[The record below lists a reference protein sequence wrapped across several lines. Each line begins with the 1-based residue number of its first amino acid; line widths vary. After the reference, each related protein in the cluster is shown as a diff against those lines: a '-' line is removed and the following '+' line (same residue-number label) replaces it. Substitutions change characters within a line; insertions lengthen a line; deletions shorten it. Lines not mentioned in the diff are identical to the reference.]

1 MTQTPL
7 RLSPNQSRLAY
18 DGLASLLSC
27 LVALLFGRWATGQ
40 WAPALLLSPVLLL
53 LANWLLGI
61 YTHQKTASGGK
72 KALRLSLAIAAAT
85 AAMLALSPGQLLPVL
100 LWPVLVWSPLC
111 LPRLFLNL
119 NKRVSTDFI
128 GSAIRGRGPVLVVG
142 GAGYIGT
149 HVIEQLLGADFS
161 VRVLDR
167 LLYGRDPL
175 SDFLAN
181 PRFELVDGDATDIV
195 KLVEAMS
202 GASAVIHL
210 AGLVGDP
217 ACAVDESFTRHTNVI
232 TTRMVK
238 EVATSMGVS
247 RFIFASSCSVYGS
260 TDKEV
265 NETSDLNPVSLYA
278 RTKIDSERELL
289 LSQSDTFLP
298 TILRFATVF
307 GHSRRPRF
315 DLVANLFTAQ
325 AMTDGKITLK
335 GEHQWRPFIH
345 VRDLARAVVAVLKAS
360 PEKTT
365 GQIFNVGDERLN
377 MTLGEL
383 ANTVQATVAPHV
395 EHAVEVLN
403 QPDISDRRNYAV
415 SFKKIQRVL
424 GYRAATLMR
433 DGIEEMVQA
442 FQRGA
447 YGNYRAPAYSNLEMT
462 KQASVDFHD
471 PQQSARLYGP
481 LAELVQTAPSS
492 SPEAPP
498 APIAPRVQPSARS

>member
-1 MTQTPL
+1 MTETSL

-18 DGLASLLSC
+18 DGLATVLAS
-27 LVALLFGRWATGQ
+27 LVALLFGKWATGQ
-40 WAPALLLSPVLLL
+40 LALSLLLSLPLLL
-53 LANWLLGI
+53 LSNWLLGI
-61 YTHQKTASGGK
+61 YTHQKTASGRA
-72 KALRLSLAIAAAT
+72 KAVRLSLAIAAT
-85 AAMLALSPGQLLPVL
+85 TGAMLAASPSQGDWLPVL
-100 LWPVLVWSPLC
+100 LFPVLVWSPLC

-119 NKRVSTDFI
+119 NKRVSTDFF

-149 HVIEQLLGADFS
+149 HVIEQLLAADYS

-167 LLYGRDPL
+167 LLYGRGPL
-175 SDFLAN
+175 ADFFSN
-181 PRFELVDGDATDIV
+181 PRFELIDGDATDIV

-335 GEHQWRPFIH
+335 GEQQWRPFIH

-377 MTLGEL
+377 MTLGQL
-383 ANTVQATVAPHV
+383 ANTVQQTVAPHV
-395 EHAVEVLN
+395 EHTVEVLN

-433 DGIEEMVQA
+433 EGIEEMVQA

-481 LAELVQTAPSS
+481 LVEMAQLSS
-492 SPEAPP
+492 GTTPDSPVGTSP
-498 APIAPRVQPSARS
+498 AARS